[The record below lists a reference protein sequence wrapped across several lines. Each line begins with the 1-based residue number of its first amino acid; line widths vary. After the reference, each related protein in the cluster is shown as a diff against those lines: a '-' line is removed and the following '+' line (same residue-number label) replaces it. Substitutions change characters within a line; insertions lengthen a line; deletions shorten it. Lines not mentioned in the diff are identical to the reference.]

1 LDIFQK
7 CDGFGRARELQAL
20 GIYPYFIPLHGSE
33 GTEVEVAGRRL
44 IMIGSNNYLGLTHH
58 PKVREAAQ
66 QAIRRYGTSCS
77 GSRFLN
83 GTLELHEELER
94 RLAAFMGQEAALCYS
109 TGFQTNLGAI
119 SSLCGKDDVIFC
131 DRENHASIIDGCRLS
146 FAEVRKFRHNDVAD
160 LEGHLERAHSQDKGM
175 LIVVDGLYSMMGDLA
190 PLHEIRALADHYGA
204 RLMVDEAHSVGVL
217 GTTGRGAAEHC
228 GIKPDLVMGTFS
240 KSFASLGGFIAGPAK
255 VLHYMRHHARA
266 LIFSAS
272 ITPASAAAALAALDI
287 IEKGPEMR
295 RRVLQI
301 AHRVRTGL
309 AELGFRTAGTLAS
322 PIVPVIVGDQD
333 RMLRLWRTL
342 FDCGLFTNAVTQPAV
357 PPGLDLIRTSY
368 IASHTD
374 EQIEHVLERF
384 AEAGRR
390 VGLLSNQPPNSAS
403 QALGR

>member
-1 LDIFQK
+1 
-7 CDGFGRARELQAL
+7 
-20 GIYPYFIPLHGSE
+20 
-33 GTEVEVAGRRL
+33 
-44 IMIGSNNYLGLTHH
+44 
-58 PKVREAAQ
+58 
-66 QAIRRYGTSCS
+66 
-77 GSRFLN
+77 
-83 GTLELHEELER
+83 
-94 RLAAFMGQEAALCYS
+94 
-109 TGFQTNLGAI
+109 
-119 SSLCGKDDVIFC
+119 
-131 DRENHASIIDGCRLS
+131 
-146 FAEVRKFRHNDVAD
+146 
-160 LEGHLERAHSQDKGM
+160 
-175 LIVVDGLYSMMGDLA
+175 
-190 PLHEIRALADHYGA
+190 
-204 RLMVDEAHSVGVL
+204 
-217 GTTGRGAAEHC
+217 
-228 GIKPDLVMGTFS
+228 
-240 KSFASLGGFIAGPAK
+240 
-255 VLHYMRHHARA
+255 
-266 LIFSAS
+266 
-272 ITPASAAAALAALDI
+272 
-287 IEKGPEMR
+287 MR